1 MENNNKKS
9 RALIITIGVLV
20 VLVGIVFLIYKNQN
34 IFGVKNSSKIAKI
47 FSPLETSKNQK
58 KELMRAGE
66 DISRGDGVMISE
78 YGDPNTVIK
87 SNVNDFTIGFADN
100 DMSFGDL
107 GSISLLSR
115 DGDGFWNSF
124 SKFLGRDIGAMQC
137 NDKKDNDG
145 DGKTDKD
152 DPECHIDGD
161 INKEY
166 LKNHDS
172 EKSAFYE
179 SADECLDIENY
190 PITYTDDEAAQLD
203 TLLRKFYLIAPTLFS
218 AEDIAMVQRDM
229 DEYENLSNQVTTLTQ
244 QCYSDFSKDSYKGP
258 KTRYGN
264 PWYKPED
271 RGSYLSNEDSSDG
284 KCVPNPYGKRTAE
297 SCAAINKRVD
307 CERDGSRN
315 HESGCVWVK
324 GDLVKDFEAIL
335 NIW

>member
-166 LKNHDS
+166 IKDHYS
-172 EKSAFYE
+172 EMNAPVSA
-179 SADECLDIENY
+179 LY
-190 PITYTDDEAAQLD
+190 P
-203 TLLRKFYLIAPTLFS
+203 
-218 AEDIAMVQRDM
+218 
-229 DEYENLSNQVTTLTQ
+229 
-244 QCYSDFSKDSYKGP
+244 QCSDKKDNDG
-258 KTRYGN
+258 
-264 PWYKPED
+264 
-271 RGSYLSNEDSSDG
+271 DG
-284 KCVPNPYGKRTAE
+284 KTDKDDPECHIKGD
-297 SCAAINKRVD
+297 INKAYVPTHFS
-307 CERDGSRN
+307 ETMFPAKS
-315 HESGCVWVK
+315 
-324 GDLVKDFEAIL
+324 
-335 NIW
+335 